1 MDQLCSVPSHS
12 DWLALRYLN
21 ISACNT
27 LHFRTSLNST
37 DFNALHSI
45 ALHNNALHRTEAQ
58 YTTTHCTTMHQGISM
73 YTVPIPYHC
82 NTLHKIA
89 VRSIHEKQYLVYKLH
104 ATSRFNASHNS
115 HRATA
120 FEHSPSW
127 RPEAGQ
133 PQRDGTE
140 NTPACST
147 SGRCSTTLSNTRTQ
161 FGCLPI
167 NNKHIKKYEIAK
179 HALNED
185 LAEEQLSD
193 NKKILASCYSPTSV
207 KFTRLVRSAFVA
219 CCIEPLLLACH
230 AKFHRCGTR
239 RGRQTCQLSR
249 FIRLCTYV
257 ETHWLRL
264 YRA

>member
-89 VRSIHEKQYLVYKLH
+89 VRSIHEKQTWCINYMLH
-104 ATSRFNASHNS
+104 HVPM
-115 HRATA
+115 HR
-120 FEHSPSW
+120 
-127 RPEAGQ
+127 
-133 PQRDGTE
+133 
-140 NTPACST
+140 
-147 SGRCSTTLSNTRTQ
+147 
-161 FGCLPI
+161 I
-167 NNKHIKKYEIAK
+167 IAI
-179 HALNED
+179 A
-185 LAEEQLSD
+185 
-193 NKKILASCYSPTSV
+193 
-207 KFTRLVRSAFVA
+207 
-219 CCIEPLLLACH
+219 PLLSSTPRVGGPRQVNRNETERRI
-230 AKFHRCGTR
+230 HRRAAQAAGVPRPSRTHEPNSDVSQSTINTSKSMKMQNMRSTKTWR
-239 RGRQTCQLSR
+239 RSS
-249 FIRLCTYV
+249 
-257 ETHWLRL
+257 
-264 YRA
+264 